1 MKKLIFLLAFLALLT
16 GTFSGCQEIFSDL
29 PLSEDTLLSVC
40 GSFAVP
46 GLYCS
51 DLKGGSFT
59 VKVLERDGQGRI
71 LYEYTTK
78 SLITGEQETAVV
90 ICQKY
95 DNDFVYFYEDKCY
108 LTGEPSE
115 EEIRQLKVQNRW
127 DEENPLAGSAK
138 RKYTVTADLFLL
150 IDTPTDA
157 KQVRSQC
164 REKFGIADTQI
175 KDLVILDATSQ
186 SALYWLA
193 YEDGG
198 ETKTGYLLVTDGTTA
213 FLESKT
219 HATPE
224 ALAAFKNENGW

>member
-1 MKKLIFLLAFLALLT
+1 MKKTILLLLLPFLLA
-16 GTFSGCQEIFSDL
+16 GMFSGCTDVVANL
-29 PLSEDTLLSVC
+29 PVSEDLKLAAC

-51 DLKGGSFT
+51 DLKSGTYT
-59 VKVLERDGQGRI
+59 VNILERDGQGRI

-90 ICQKY
+90 ICQKC

-108 LTGEPSE
+108 LTGDPSE

-127 DEENPLAGSAK
+127 GEENALAGAAK
-138 RKYTVTADLFLL
+138 RVVTVTVDLFLL
-150 IDTPTDA
+150 MDVPWDV
-157 KQVRSQC
+157 KQVRSRC
-164 REKFGIADTQI
+164 REKFGITDTQI
-175 KDLVILDATSQ
+175 KDLVILDATSK
-186 SALYWLA
+186 SSLYWLT

-198 ETKTGYLLVTDGTTA
+198 ETKTGYLLVTEEATA

>member
-1 MKKLIFLLAFLALLT
+1 MKKTILLLLLPFLLA
-16 GTFSGCQEIFSDL
+16 GMFSGCTDVVANL
-29 PLSEDTLLSVC
+29 PVSEDQKLAAC

-59 VKVLERDGQGRI
+59 VKVLERDSHDRI
-71 LYEYTTK
+71 LYEYTAV
-78 SLITGEQETAVV
+78 SVITGQKETATV
-90 ICQKY
+90 ICQGY
-95 DNDFVYFYEDKCY
+95 DDNFLYFREDVCY
-108 LTGEPSE
+108 RFGTVTGEALAE
-115 EEIRQLKVQNRW
+115 FKEQNRW
-127 DEENPLAGSAK
+127 DEENPLAGAAK

-150 IDTPTDA
+150 IDSPTDA

-164 REKFGIADTQI
+164 REKFGITDTQI
-175 KDLVILDATSQ
+175 KDLVILDATSK
-186 SALYWLA
+186 SSLYWLT

-198 ETKTGYLLVTDGTTA
+198 ETKTGYLLVTEEATA

-224 ALAAFKNENGW
+224 ALATFKNENGW

>member
-59 VKVLERDGQGRI
+59 VKVLERDSHDRI
-71 LYEYTTK
+71 LYEYTAV
-78 SLITGEQETAVV
+78 SVITGQKETATV
-90 ICQKY
+90 ICQGY
-95 DNDFVYFYEDKCY
+95 DDNFLYFREDVCY
-108 LTGEPSE
+108 RFGKVTGEALAE
-115 EEIRQLKVQNRW
+115 FKEQNRW
-127 DEENPLAGSAK
+127 GEENPLAGSAK

-164 REKFGIADTQI
+164 REKFGITDTQI
-175 KDLVILDATSQ
+175 KDLVILDTTSQ
-186 SALYWLA
+186 SALYWLT

-198 ETKTGYLLVTDGTTA
+198 ETKTGYLLVTEEATA
-213 FLESKT
+213 FLESKA
-219 HATPE
+219 HASPE
-224 ALAAFKNENGW
+224 ALAAFKSENGW

>member
-1 MKKLIFLLAFLALLT
+1 MKKTILLLLLPFLLT
-16 GTFSGCQEIFSDL
+16 CMFSGCTDVAANL
-29 PLSEDTLLSVC
+29 PVSEDLKLAAC

-46 GLYCS
+46 GMYCP

-59 VKVLERDGQGRI
+59 VKVLERDSHDRI
-71 LYEYTTK
+71 LYEYTAV
-78 SLITGEQETAVV
+78 SVITGQKETATV
-90 ICQKY
+90 ICQGY
-95 DNDFVYFYEDKCY
+95 DDNFLYFREDVCY
-108 LTGEPSE
+108 RFGKVTGESLAE
-115 EEIRQLKVQNRW
+115 FKEQNRW

-138 RKYTVTADLFLL
+138 RKNTVTADLFLL
-150 IDTPTDA
+150 IDNPTDV
-157 KQVRSQC
+157 KQVRSRC

-175 KDLVILDATSQ
+175 KDLGILDATSQ
-186 SALYWLA
+186 SALYWLV

-224 ALAAFKNENGW
+224 ALAAFKSENGW